1 MSSLLNDPEILVG
14 LMVISG
20 ILVILGFRKAGL
32 GLAGLTLGAV
42 VFGPVVTRLLDGLP
56 MAARLAVCI
65 AGLLLAFRMIFGRA
79 VSAYVLG
86 RILYDLIRAPV
97 RMLARLIRWP

>member
-20 ILVILGFRKAGL
+20 ILVMLGLRKAGL

-42 VFGPVVTRLLDGLP
+42 VFGPVVIRLLDGLP
-56 MAARLAVCI
+56 LAARVAVCI
-65 AGLLLAFRMIFGRA
+65 VGILLAFRLIFGRA

-86 RILYDLIRAPV
+86 RLLYDLIRAPV

>member
-1 MSSLLNDPEILVG
+1 MISLLNDPEVLVG

-20 ILVILGFRKAGL
+20 ILVMLGLRKAGL
-32 GLAGLTLGAV
+32 GLAGLTLGV
-42 VFGPVVTRLLDGLP
+42 VLFGPAIIGLLDGLP
-56 MAARLAVCI
+56 LAARLAVCI
-65 AGLLLAFRMIFGRA
+65 AGLLLAFRLIFGRA

-86 RILYDLIRAPV
+86 RLLYDLIRAPV